1 MLALLLVLPRVLAR
15 GSELRLQL
23 LSAPGLVL
31 ESVLSSP
38 HGSLSMHASTASLH
52 PSPRISFRAACDRA
66 SAALMPPFV
75 ASFTCDMDAC
85 MPPGSRK
92 PAG

>member
-1 MLALLLVLPRVLAR
+1 MYGWSWLKTAHSPGGGKPRQN
-15 GSELRLQL
+15 GGTPS
-23 LSAPGLVL
+23 S
-31 ESVLSSP
+31 LSSP

-75 ASFTCDMDAC
+75 ASFTSDMDAC